1 MAEEIKKQADE
12 LQAEQLDDV
21 TGGHAKA
28 REARSRR

>member
-1 MAEEIKKQADE
+1 MAEETKNQPEE

-28 REARSRR
+28 REDRSRR